1 MGFNISSAPHIRG
14 KDTTQSIML
23 DVIIALLPTTIAG
36 VVSFGA
42 NALMLVAVSVASA
55 VLAEFLFQKITGRP
69 VRFYDFSAIVTGLLL
84 GLNLPPTA
92 PWWLAMIGSAFA
104 IVLVKELFGGIGD
117 NFMNPALAARAVLLA
132 SWGARMSS
140 YILPCGFSGADAV
153 STATPLSAEG
163 GASVAGS
170 SYFDAF
176 FGNMGGTIGEVCKV
190 AILLGFV
197 YLLIRKTI
205 SWRIPVI
212 FLATT
217 ALFCWA
223 LGTEGGFT
231 FDGDPL
237 LSILTGGVMFGAV
250 FMAPDYTTSPMTAK
264 GQVVYAVGCGL
275 IVSIIRTYGA
285 YPEGVTYAILLM
297 NIATPLIDKY
307 MRPRVYGKGKVKANA

>member
-1 MGFNISSAPHIRG
+1 MGFNISSAPHIRS
-14 KDTTQSIML
+14 KDTTQRIML

-36 VVSFGA
+36 IIYFGA
-42 NALMLVAVSVASA
+42 NALMLIAVSVASA
-55 VLAEFLFQKITGRP
+55 VLAEFLFQKITKRP

-92 PWWLAMIGSAFA
+92 PWWLAMIGSAIA

-140 YILPCGFSGADAV
+140 FILPCSFNGADAV
-153 STATPLSAEG
+153 STATPLSADA
-163 GASVAGS
+163 ASSATPVAGS
-170 SYFDAF
+170 NYLDAF
-176 FGNMGGTIGEVCKV
+176 LGNMGGVIGEVCKA
-190 AILLGFV
+190 AILLGLV

-212 FLATT
+212 MLVTT
-217 ALFCWA
+217 AVFCWIF
-223 LGTEGGFT
+223 G
-231 FDGDPL
+231 GDPL
-237 LSILTGGVMFGAV
+237 LSVLTGGVMFGAV

-264 GQVVYAVGCGL
+264 GQVVYAIGCGL
-275 IVSIIRTYGA
+275 IVAIIRSFGS

-297 NIATPLIDKY
+297 NIVTPLIDKY

>member
-1 MGFNISSAPHIRG
+1 MGFNISSAPHIRA
-14 KDTTQSIML
+14 KDTTQTIML
-23 DVIIALLPTTIAG
+23 DVIIAMLPTAIAG
-36 VVSFGA
+36 VVYFGA
-42 NALMLVAVSVASA
+42 NSLMLLAVSIASA
-55 VLAEFLFQKITGRP
+55 VLAEFLFQKITKRP

-92 PWWLAMIGSAFA
+92 PWWLAMIGSAIA
-104 IVLVKELFGGIGD
+104 IILVKELFGGIGD

-132 SWGARMSS
+132 SWGARMSA
-140 YILPCGFSGADAV
+140 YILPCSFSGADAV
-153 STATPLSAEG
+153 STATPLSTSA
-163 GASVAGS
+163 AVAGDT
-170 SYFDAF
+170 YFDAF

-190 AILLGFV
+190 AILLGLV

-212 FLATT
+212 MLLTT
-217 ALFCWA
+217 AIVCWA
-223 LGTEGGFT
+223 LGTEGQFT

-237 LSILTGGVMFGAV
+237 MAILTGGVMFGAV

-264 GQVVYAVGCGL
+264 GQIVYAIGCGL
-275 IVSIIRTYGA
+275 IVAIIRTYGS

-297 NIATPLIDKY
+297 NIVTPLIDKY